1 MRCKARTPF
10 IFRCFRNALEDSP
23 YCLEHQN
30 YPPSG
35 WRHSV
40 LTLSRIATGVA
51 VAAVSVISFA
61 CVRNCPNKDLK
72 ESEAQL
78 NGGAPFDYAVL
89 CLAIYE
95 AKEKLHISS
104 ETGRATIFMTPAGS
118 SDVYFSQITEPPD
131 WMQLSAP
138 SRRYQ
143 LPEGLKNGTF
153 EDANTGFRAML
164 YQSKDTQEIV
174 VVYRGVRRSNIIQD
188 SQTCLSQGLGFGAA
202 AYRQAIELA
211 IAVVEAYGD
220 KVFFTGHSMG
230 GGLAAAASIVA
241 NRPAVTFNS
250 AGVHPATL
258 EGFGLDDA
266 TIDERLKAIENY
278 YVPGEWLST
287 LQRPCF
293 VKSAAGIH
301 IPLPDVRGKVSVN
314 AVPARNKGR
323 GKHSITLIIATLYD
337 LTQSPLARFPFI
349 SAFLCVF
356 ALNCCFYSCGF
367 AWIRGGLAL
376 FTFHTSLTCLR
387 NGI

>member
-1 MRCKARTPF
+1 MQKKIMRCQARTPF
-10 IFRCFRNALEDSP
+10 IIRCFRNAIENSS
-23 YCLEHQN
+23 YCFEHRDN
-30 YPPSG
+30 PPKS
-35 WRHSV
+35 WRYSL
-40 LTLSRIATGVA
+40 LTLSKVAAGVA
-51 VAAVSVISFA
+51 GAAVPIIGFA
-61 CVRNCPNKDLK
+61 CLRNCPNKDLK
-72 ESEAQL
+72 DSETQL

-95 AKEKLHISS
+95 AKDELHIST
-104 ETGRATIFMTPAGS
+104 ETGDAKILMTPERDN
-118 SDVYFSQITEPPD
+118 DVYFSQVTERPD
-131 WMQLSAP
+131 WTQLSAP
-138 SRRYQ
+138 SRRGQ
-143 LPEGLKNGTF
+143 LPHRLQYAKL

-174 VVYRGVRRSNIIQD
+174 VVYRGVRRSNIIRD

-211 IAVVEAYGD
+211 IPVVEAYGD
-220 KVFFTGHSMG
+220 KVIFTGHSMG

-258 EGFGLDDA
+258 EEFGLDDV
-266 TIDERLKAIENY
+266 TIGERLKAIENY

-301 IPLPDVRGKVSVN
+301 IPLPDMRGQVAVQ

-323 GKHSITLIIATLYD
+323 GRHSISLIIATLHN
-337 LTQSPLARFPFI
+337 LAQS
-349 SAFLCVF
+349 S
-356 ALNCCFYSCGF
+356 
-367 AWIRGGLAL
+367 
-376 FTFHTSLTCLR
+376 
-387 NGI
+387 

>member
-51 VAAVSVISFA
+51 GLRSAVIGFA

-72 ESEAQL
+72 DSEGQL

-95 AKEKLHISS
+95 AKEKLYISS
-104 ETGRATIFMTPAGS
+104 ETGRATIFMTPAAS
-118 SDVYFSQITEPPD
+118 NDVYFSQITEPPD

-138 SRRYQ
+138 SRRGQ
-143 LPEGLKNGTF
+143 LPEGYRTQHWRMLTQAFVRCYTSQRTHKRLSLFIEASEDPISSRTARHAFLK
-153 EDANTGFRAML
+153 
-164 YQSKDTQEIV
+164 
-174 VVYRGVRRSNIIQD
+174 
-188 SQTCLSQGLGFGAA
+188 GLGFGAA

-211 IAVVEAYGD
+211 KAVVEAYGD

-266 TIDERLKAIENY
+266 TIDERLKSIENY

-314 AVPARNKGR
+314 AIPARNKGR

-337 LTQSPLARFPFI
+337 LTQSP
-349 SAFLCVF
+349 
-356 ALNCCFYSCGF
+356 
-367 AWIRGGLAL
+367 
-376 FTFHTSLTCLR
+376 
-387 NGI
+387 

>member
-10 IFRCFRNALEDSP
+10 IVRCFRNALANSP
-23 YCLEHQN
+23 YCSEHQN

-35 WRHSV
+35 WRYSV
-40 LTLSRIATGVA
+40 LTLSRIAIGVA
-51 VAAVSVISFA
+51 GTAIAVIGFA

-95 AKEKLHISS
+95 AKDELHIST
-104 ETGRATIFMTPAGS
+104 ETGDAKILMTPERDN
-118 SDVYFSQITEPPD
+118 DVYFSQVMERPD
-131 WMQLSAP
+131 WTQLSAP
-138 SRRYQ
+138 SRRGQ
-143 LPEGLKNGTF
+143 LPHRLQYAKF

-164 YQSKDTQEIV
+164 YQSKDAQEV
-174 VVYRGVRRSNIIQD
+174 VIVYRGVRRSNILRD

-211 IAVVEAYGD
+211 VAVVEAYGD

-230 GGLAAAASIVA
+230 GGLAAAASIVS

-258 EGFGLDDA
+258 EKFGLED
-266 TIDERLKAIENY
+266 TIIDQRLKAIENY

-293 VKSAAGIH
+293 VKSAAGTH
-301 IPLPDVRGKVSVN
+301 IPLPDVRGRVSVK

-323 GKHSITLIIATLYD
+323 GKHSVTLIIATLYD
-337 LTQSPLARFPFI
+337 LAHS
-349 SAFLCVF
+349 S
-356 ALNCCFYSCGF
+356 
-367 AWIRGGLAL
+367 
-376 FTFHTSLTCLR
+376 
-387 NGI
+387 

>member
-10 IFRCFRNALEDSP
+10 IFRCFRNAVENSP
-23 YCLEHQN
+23 YCFEHRN

-35 WRHSV
+35 WRYGL
-40 LTLSRIATGVA
+40 LTASRIATGVA
-51 VAAVSVISFA
+51 GAAGAVIGFA
-61 CVRNCPNKDLK
+61 CLRNCPNRDLK
-72 ESEAQL
+72 EGERRL
-78 NGGAPFDYAVL
+78 NGQGPFDYAVL

-95 AKEKLHISS
+95 AKEKLYIST
-104 ETGRATIFMTPAGS
+104 ETGSTTIFMTPAGS
-118 SDVYFSQITEPPD
+118 SDVYFSKITEPPN

-138 SRRYQ
+138 SRRGQ
-143 LPEGLKNGTF
+143 LPEGLKSARF

-164 YQSKDTQEIV
+164 YQSKDAQEVV
-174 VVYRGVRRSNIIQD
+174 VVYRGVRRSNVIRD

-211 IAVVEAYGD
+211 KAVVEAYGD
-220 KVFFTGHSMG
+220 KVIFTGHSMG

-258 EGFGLDDA
+258 EEFGLDDA
-266 TIDERLKAIENY
+266 TVDERLKVIENY

-287 LQRPCF
+287 LQGPCF
-293 VKSAAGIH
+293 IKSAAGVH
-301 IPLPDVRGKVSVN
+301 IPLPEVRGNVSVK

-337 LTQSPLARFPFI
+337 LAQS
-349 SAFLCVF
+349 S
-356 ALNCCFYSCGF
+356 
-367 AWIRGGLAL
+367 
-376 FTFHTSLTCLR
+376 
-387 NGI
+387 